1 MRFLYTLLL
10 YLLMP
15 LILLRLLWRGLR
27 APDYR
32 KRWGERF
39 AFFARPSLS
48 DKIYW
53 VHAVSVGETLAA
65 VPMIKAILANNQ
77 DISVVVTTTTPTGSA
92 QVKSIFADQVFHV
105 YAPYD
110 LPDCVS
116 RFIGKIRPVALI
128 IMETELWPNTIT
140 QCHCKNIPVILA
152 NGRLSEKS
160 AKGYTK
166 ISRLITPVLEKISLA
181 AMQYPA
187 DAERMQVLGLRSE
200 NCQTIGN
207 IKFDLE
213 ISASIK
219 QQAENLRREI
229 NQHGERVVWIAASTH
244 PGEDERVVEI
254 FQKLKLKI
262 PSLFLIVV
270 PRHPERFNI
279 VTQLFEEKNF
289 IIQRR
294 SVSKHIEKE
303 SQVLIADTMGEL
315 LMLYGAADF
324 TFVGGSF
331 VPVGGHNLME
341 PAAWALP
348 IISGESV
355 FNFLQA
361 SKMLQENKAM
371 FVVNSDDELLSCVKE
386 LAENKTMREDM
397 GSNAFT
403 VAEKNRG
410 ALEKL
415 LSSID
420 GVVAE

>member
-1 MRFLYTLLL
+1 MRFLYTLVL

-15 LILLRLLWRGLR
+15 FILLRLLWRALR

-39 AFFARPSLS
+39 AVFAKPSLLN
-48 DKIYW
+48 KVYW

-65 VPMIKAILANNQ
+65 VPMIKAILANNP
-77 DISVVVTTTTPTGSA
+77 DASVVVTTTTPTGSA

-116 RFIGKIRPVALI
+116 RFLGKVRPTALI
-128 IMETELWPNTIT
+128 IMETELWPNTIS
-140 QCHCKNIPVILA
+140 QCHRRNIPVILA

-160 AKGYTK
+160 AKGYKK

-181 AMQYPA
+181 AMQYPK
-187 DAERMQVLGLRSE
+187 DAERMQALGLRAE

-207 IKFDLE
+207 IKFDLD
-213 ISASIK
+213 ISATIR
-219 QQAENLRREI
+219 QQAESLRQEL
-229 NQHGERVVWIAASTH
+229 NQYGERVIWIAASTH
-244 PGEDERVVEI
+244 SGEDQIILDV
-254 FQKLKLKI
+254 FQKLKLEI
-262 PSLFLIVV
+262 PSLFLILV
-270 PRHPERFNI
+270 PRHPERF
-279 VTQLFEEKNF
+279 VEVAQLAEEKNF

-294 SVSKHIEKE
+294 SASKVINEK
-303 SQVLIADTMGEL
+303 SQILLADTMGEL
-315 LMLYGAADF
+315 LILFGVADF

-348 IISGESV
+348 IVCGDSL

-361 SKMLQENKAM
+361 ARMLQENNAM
-371 FVVNSDDELLSCVKE
+371 FVVSSNAELFSRVKE
-386 LAENKTMREDM
+386 LVENKTMREDM
-397 GSNAFT
+397 GKNAFT

-410 ALEKL
+410 ALKKL
-415 LSSID
+415 LSLID